1 MLNRVLRCGLRLPRP
16 LCGLLS
22 LSLLLLLTACA
33 SAPPPAVSPV
43 KCVHPEIDP
52 YTNSGLTLAVQA
64 YGEALD
70 LCNALNGFTLTEMEK
85 N

>member
-1 MLNRVLRCGLRLPRP
+1 MLNHAMRYARHSRSR

-22 LSLLLLLTACA
+22 LSLLLSLTACA
-33 SAPPPAVSPV
+33 SAPQPAVSPV
-43 KCVHPEIDP
+43 RCVHPEIDP

-70 LCNALNGFTLTEMEK
+70 LCNALNGYTLSDME
-85 N
+85 NN